1 VLRRL
6 VRVKVA
12 PQPGRTLLLTA
23 QLSVSSQADLYANA
37 YGPGALRP
45 SFLPRGSVL
54 ALPLHGAATKTAHTR
69 FLTPGAFTVRLR
81 MSARGLAPGAHA
93 KVTVTAIDPWGRRAS
108 FGLGFVVP

>member
-1 VLRRL
+1 M
-6 VRVKVA
+6 RVTVTR
-12 PQPGRTLLLTA
+12 QPGHTLLLTT

-54 ALPLHGAATKTAHTR
+54 ALPLHGAATKTAKTR

-81 MSARGLAPGAHA
+81 LTSRGLKPGAHA
-93 KVTVTAIDPWGRRAS
+93 RVTITAIDPWGRRVS
-108 FGLGFVVP
+108 FGLGFIVPSS